1 MENGFIKLSD
11 CLKLM
16 AQKDNKGMFVPFDLE
31 YRTFNEQTKKGGK
44 LKKYLSV
51 KYLPE
56 AKQPTPEEKIE
67 VSEKQVKSPN
77 HFQNRTRNIEL
88 ANGSIKTIRIDFIV
102 SINNTN
108 VIY

>member
-56 AKQPTPEEKIE
+56 AKQTTEQNIVEA
-67 VSEKQVKSPN
+67 EKQVKSPN

-88 ANGSIKTIRIDFIV
+88 ANSSIKTIRIDFIV

>member
-1 MENGFIKLSD
+1 MNNGFIKLSD

-44 LKKYLSV
+44 LKKYFGA

-56 AKQPTPEEKIE
+56 AKTSTDEDLEK
-67 VSEKQVKSPN
+67 SEKQVKAPN
-77 HFQNRTRNIEL
+77 HFKNRTRNIEL
-88 ANGSIKTIRIDFIV
+88 STGEIATIRIDFIV
-102 SINNTN
+102 SINNVN